1 MRGLNVVL
9 PFQQPRFERHR
20 LIGRR
25 VSSITVPVQSVPR
38 SLSSVR
44 GRARDLPWVEAICAS
59 TLGAVVA
66 LYAVVYSSLSIAAYR
81 TGRTLFDLAAF
92 EQSFWNATQGRLFS
106 VSLEVT
112 RPDLVVQ
119 MSHFGRHFSPIF
131 FLLLPVYAT
140 YQHPSTLLVL
150 QSLALGGA
158 AIPLYLF
165 ARERLRSPVAA
176 LVIAVL
182 YLASPAVHDVN
193 TVNEFHE
200 LSFVIPLVFLAF
212 YAIETERWL
221 LYGVA
226 VAGMLCVKE
235 DVALTVCALGVY
247 VAAVAG
253 RRMLGL
259 ATLLSG
265 GAWFVAVTLF
275 VIPAFRGVNG
285 PIPFLGYEYLGTG
298 MVGIISGL
306 IMKPLAL
313 WHVVTA
319 APKIQYVFWLLVPTS
334 FIALLA
340 PEILAVAA
348 PAMLVILAS
357 TFPLTYAEY
366 AQYVAPIVPVVFVA
380 MVVGIDR
387 LRGIWQHN
395 GRRCQT
401 ASLFV
406 GVLLLSATL
415 GTTYSQIRLHKFP
428 AHVRY
433 SDVPNPTSAAAIDLV
448 QAIPARASVV
458 IEDHR
463 WLAHAANRR
472 VLYFLSDRSPEA
484 DYVLINGGSL
494 PPITNVHKEVR
505 EAAVQRIITSG
516 NYVAFQCA
524 QGFELYVRKDVI
536 ARDKPMLACT
546 LIPSVPARALHG
558 DSDDGNI
565 TFSRPSWLVESAL

>member
-285 PIPFLGYEYLGTG
+285 PIPFLGYEYLGNWNG
-298 MVGIISGL
+298 RDYQRFD
-306 IMKPLAL
+306 
-313 WHVVTA
+313 HEA
-319 APKIQYVFWLLVPTS
+319 ARIVARCDRCSEDPVRV
-334 FIALLA
+334 
-340 PEILAVAA
+340 LAVSANFVHRSA
-348 PAMLVILAS
+348 RARDTRRGGAGNARYFGVHVS
-357 TFPLTYAEY
+357 TY
-366 AQYVAPIVPVVFVA
+366 
-380 MVVGIDR
+380 
-387 LRGIWQHN
+387 LRGICPICCPDRARRLRRD
-395 GRRCQT
+395 GRR
-401 ASLFV
+401 
-406 GVLLLSATL
+406 
-415 GTTYSQIRLHKFP
+415 Y
-428 AHVRY
+428 
-433 SDVPNPTSAAAIDLV
+433 
-448 QAIPARASVV
+448 
-458 IEDHR
+458 
-463 WLAHAANRR
+463 
-472 VLYFLSDRSPEA
+472 
-484 DYVLINGGSL
+484 
-494 PPITNVHKEVR
+494 
-505 EAAVQRIITSG
+505 
-516 NYVAFQCA
+516 
-524 QGFELYVRKDVI
+524 
-536 ARDKPMLACT
+536 
-546 LIPSVPARALHG
+546 
-558 DSDDGNI
+558 
-565 TFSRPSWLVESAL
+565 